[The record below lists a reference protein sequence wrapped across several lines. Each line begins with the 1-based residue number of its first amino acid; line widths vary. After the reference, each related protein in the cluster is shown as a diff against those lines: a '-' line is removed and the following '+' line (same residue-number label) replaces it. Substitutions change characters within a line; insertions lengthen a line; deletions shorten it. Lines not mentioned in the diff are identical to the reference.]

1 MSSSHTVVFEDN
13 EEYDNSVPSKT
24 PPRIKITDRIS
35 MSETTG
41 SIILNGQSY
50 GMEAVLHI
58 LESKEALNK
67 AFKQVR
73 IKKAMKAL
81 GVESKEEL
89 LSYLEGE

>member
-1 MSSSHTVVFEDN
+1 MSDGHKIILDDTMYKYDN
-13 EEYDNSVPSKT
+13 EVPKT
-24 PPRIKITDRIS
+24 TPRIKITDRIS
-35 MSETTG
+35 ISESTG

-58 LESKEALNK
+58 LENRDKLNK